1 MAQFDALLEQLKV
14 EAVKRGPTWL
24 EEKLRPLLVPDI
36 GERADKEAAS
46 PRPVRL
52 SRPPVRLDPDSEGS
66 NGGRRRSSPSPGVKS
81 TMKKRTGSSSGSR
94 HVEAEIR
101 HPAIPSSSSVSIAEQ
116 VRVSE
121 KEGDYLPKGKMAN
134 LGQKEASKGK
144 RQVNKGDGSLRPS
157 LASVS
162 NEQVSSVRSVGVL
175 ERQTGEDSRES
186 GVPGLSVLSQVV
198 EAQVHKVS
206 KTAQVFRPSS
216 SFEEQS
222 YRVLDERVKGVEVS
236 ENQPDAEV
244 CTGSEELTL
253 YLDSSEEDFI
263 PTSPRMVGSLR
274 QFKPAVR
281 ASGDLILRGELRNLR
296 EGNADVVKNVSV
308 SNNVYLLEGNEIG
321 SRPVNPLGF
330 LVVGNDGLSGE
341 AYGLQE
347 SWTDNIRLDIED
359 GVPMAGRP
367 NSRGEEAG
375 AERSQQEMAITETRT
390 PGFQNREK
398 VTAASQVDQSTAA
411 QDFGSVEPFSGACS
425 SGRCSRNEFPGS
437 IMEAWGG
444 GLAELIKNSL
454 APGVRIVWV
463 MGHSFIYWANA
474 EASKKMGGLQ
484 LGCPVGQWEVKW
496 FGIRRM
502 CWELLFPV
510 FVEYSKV
517 FHHPDV
523 LVLHLGGNDLGIIP
537 QKELVRRIKRDLG
550 NIKDLYPEIKIIW
563 SQITPRLV
571 WRSAWDYDKLER
583 SRKK

>member
-411 QDFGSVEPFSGACS
+411 QDFGS
-425 SGRCSRNEFPGS
+425 
-437 IMEAWGG
+437 
-444 GLAELIKNSL
+444 
-454 APGVRIVWV
+454 GVRIVWV

>member
-121 KEGDYLPKGKMAN
+121 KEGDYLPK
-134 LGQKEASKGK
+134 
-144 RQVNKGDGSLRPS
+144 
-157 LASVS
+157 
-162 NEQVSSVRSVGVL
+162 
-175 ERQTGEDSRES
+175 
-186 GVPGLSVLSQVV
+186 
-198 EAQVHKVS
+198 
-206 KTAQVFRPSS
+206 
-216 SFEEQS
+216 
-222 YRVLDERVKGVEVS
+222 
-236 ENQPDAEV
+236 
-244 CTGSEELTL
+244 
-253 YLDSSEEDFI
+253 
-263 PTSPRMVGSLR
+263 
-274 QFKPAVR
+274 
-281 ASGDLILRGELRNLR
+281 
-296 EGNADVVKNVSV
+296 
-308 SNNVYLLEGNEIG
+308 EGNEIG